1 MRRGFSLVELLVVI
15 GIVAVMAGLVLSSL
29 FRNRDSN
36 RLLAAE
42 HVLADAIR
50 QARHT
55 ARSNNAPV
63 ELHIVSIVEGSQ
75 VIGARVSGVTRVPI
89 WGETF
94 DGIGKVLPEINTPQN
109 GWVIGR
115 SGNGRIASSTHP
127 IPAYPFERGQ
137 ALVRGNRSEGFYIA
151 CQVRPP
157 IPGNDA
163 YLPLLIIG
171 DNDNPETSQCGI
183 ALRGITIPL
192 ANSTSRTF
200 WWVQG
205 WVFGDG
211 NQTPTEISTLNP
223 TDRPLGRVDIEIN
236 RQSATEPDGFE
247 PVIAP
252 DRWVDLGLLYDG
264 ERLMLFAD
272 GQRIAVHH
280 GDVPEKLK
288 AAAFVYTGQALIKGN
303 GAEISD
309 EQRYINAPMDDIRL
323 YRLGTSEVGDL
334 PGGVVLVNG
343 INGKPDPALG
353 YRILCHSDGRV
364 EVYRDDDTNKRAV
377 NDQTDYKIIEETYVD
392 SDNISKKRKRLIS
405 PDDATITLS
414 QRLVPGSLQ
423 NVTIDIGLDG
433 RVSSSL
439 VRPGNKP

>member
-1 MRRGFSLVELLVVI
+1 MPLSSPFLLTMRRGFSLVELLVVI
-15 GIVAVMAGLVLSSL
+15 GIIAVMAGLVLSSL

-63 ELHIVSIVEGSQ
+63 ELRIVSIVEGSQ

-94 DGIGKVLPEINTPQN
+94 DGNGQVLPEINTPQN

-115 SGNGRIASSTHP
+115 SGNGRIANAANP
-127 IPAYPFERGQ
+127 IPGYTFERRQ

-157 IPGNDA
+157 VPGNDA

-171 DNDNPETSQCGI
+171 DNDNPETSQCGL

-211 NQTPTEISTLNP
+211 NQIPTEISTLNP
-223 TDRPLGRVDIEIN
+223 TDRPLDRVDVEAN
-236 RQSATEPDGFE
+236 RQLALEPDGHE

-272 GQRIAVHH
+272 GRRIAVHH
-280 GDVPEKLK
+280 GNTPEKLK
-288 AAAFVYTGQALIKGN
+288 AAAEVFIGQATIIGN
-303 GAEISD
+303 PNVQI
-309 EQRYINAPMDDIRL
+309 YNNAPMDDIRL

-343 INGKPDPALG
+343 VNQRSDSTLG

-364 EVYRDDDTNKRAV
+364 EVYRDDDTNKRAL
-377 NDQTDYKIIEETYVD
+377 NDRA
-392 SDNISKKRKRLIS
+392 SNARN

-423 NVTIDIGLDG
+423 KVKIRVGLDG
-433 RVSSSL
+433 RVNSEL
-439 VRPGNKP
+439 VRP